1 MVSSPEQRSKFST
14 AETSYPFYFNTT
26 VSSTA
31 LKQPSLAIHYIF
43 RGGWKLAQIWWVYLR
58 KFWKKR
64 LTCYV
69 WMWRVSPELVLLWV
83 GLSENIISNSWRQT
97 EAHEFASAIKYLAHL
112 TFYHL
117 CYHWALLYK
126 RLRGNWGSVGAPPGR
141 QPAGCM
147 WREPR
152 PGPQTPAWSQNH
164 RARCPWLLEQ
174 PPVQTQSRLYTGQ
187 SDKG

>member
-31 LKQPSLAIHYIF
+31 LKQPALRFIPFSGESDNLH
-43 RGGWKLAQIWWVYLR
+43 RWMYLR

-64 LTCYV
+64 LTCYA
-69 WMWRVSPELVLLWV
+69 WMWRVSPELVLLGV
-83 GLSENIISNSWRQT
+83 GLSENIISNTWRQT
-97 EAHEFASAIKYLAHL
+97 ETHEFASATKHLPHL

-117 CYHWALLYK
+117 CYHWARLYK
-126 RLRGNWGSVGAPPGR
+126 LLRGNWGSVGAPPGR

-164 RARCPWLLEQ
+164 HARCPWLLEQ
-174 PPVQTQSRLYTGQ
+174 PPVQTQSRL
-187 SDKG
+187 SEKD